1 MTFSYCECG
10 RSSAVAILVCV
21 RYLHISQGT
30 PVRSRGTARCSW
42 PVHLKHSIRRAASTS
57 LQCTPYRR
65 AASIS
70 LQYTPIRCAA
80 SISLQYTPIRRAACT
95 SLQCTPNSKDKM
107 AVLRVPTY
115 NVLPIVVLR
124 VPAYNVLPTK
134 GTYCTNCASPC
145 LRAVPRYD
153 HIKF

>member
-1 MTFSYCECG
+1 M
-10 RSSAVAILVCV
+10 VAILV
-21 RYLHISQGT
+21 HIPGV
-30 PVRSRGTARCSW
+30 PG
-42 PVHLKHSIRRAASTS
+42 SIPGYDTKVFLASTLNTFTNS
-57 LQCTPYRR
+57 VASTNLQCTPIRR
-65 AASIS
+65 
-70 LQYTPIRCAA
+70 AA

-134 GTYCTNCASPC
+134 GTYRTQVHQ
-145 LRAVPRYD
+145 LQ
-153 HIKF
+153 